1 MDQHADD
8 YLVRLDRPDPG
19 ATDHATPKGP
29 SWDHRR
35 LRQLRR
41 RAIVL
46 AVVLVAVLAREPI
59 LEVAGGLVDDVVED
73 VTTVEEGL
81 GGAVNALDRIYEE
94 RGSYEATLGE
104 LQTFG
109 PKVDWMGE
117 IRPELC
123 FGGQAVVVVAHGE
136 ARYSRLLLQSE
147 DWGQLPGE
155 HGCPTSFANP
165 HPWAAPAEA
174 G

>member
-1 MDQHADD
+1 MDQHGDD

-19 ATDHATPKGP
+19 AVGSATPKEP
-29 SWDHRR
+29 SWNRRR
-35 LRQLRR
+35 LRRLRR

-46 AVVLVAVLAREPI
+46 AVVLMAILARDPI
-59 LEVAGGLVDDVVED
+59 LDVAGGLVDDVVED

-81 GGAVNALDRIYEE
+81 GGAVHALDRIYEE
-94 RGSYEATLGE
+94 RDTYEATLGE

-123 FGGQAVVVVAHGE
+123 FGGQAVVVVAHGD
-136 ARYSRLLLQSE
+136 ARYSRLLVQGE

-155 HGCPTSFANP
+155 HGCPSGFANP
-165 HPWAAPAEA
+165 HPWTGPEES